1 MKKETNE
8 KMLID
13 GNKLMMHLADWWYSS
28 FGQEETEESKAVR
41 KVMEEIEKNLPKFAL
56 KEDGPWIPTDEALP
70 EKDGEYLVSCR
81 WSNEN
86 AYRTDVLSYGTLSEE
101 ANGEGAPSLEGRS
114 WDGKGFG
121 EEWDGPADIIN
132 VEEVTAWMPI
142 PKPYVPK
149 CVSHLGA
156 AKVHV
161 TAWPWATVEGTLET
175 PEGLNEDQ
183 KRDFIEAHW
192 SEIKFGKPSL
202 DYTGTEYELNKSEI
216 VMARKKPDEKKLD
229 ELVNR
234 MSHAFYSILG
244 CLDDNM
250 PDCGDDEYVKECN
263 ELYDSA
269 LLEFKNAEEEF
280 RNGLTEK

>member
-1 MKKETNE
+1 MKNE
-8 KMLID
+8 KMIID

-41 KVMEEIEKNLPKFAL
+41 KVMEEIETNLPKFAL

-70 EKDGEYLVSCR
+70 EKD
-81 WSNEN
+81 
-86 AYRTDVLSYGTLSEE
+86 DVT
-101 ANGEGAPSLEGRS
+101 
-114 WDGKGFG
+114 
-121 EEWDGPADIIN
+121 
-132 VEEVTAWMPI
+132 
-142 PKPYVPK
+142 K
-149 CVSHLGA
+149 CAEHPHTE
-156 AKVHV
+156 KVCV

-216 VMARKKPDEKKLD
+216 VMARKKPDEKKPD

-244 CLDDNM
+244 CLADNM
-250 PDCGDDEYVKECN
+250 PDCGDDEYVEECN